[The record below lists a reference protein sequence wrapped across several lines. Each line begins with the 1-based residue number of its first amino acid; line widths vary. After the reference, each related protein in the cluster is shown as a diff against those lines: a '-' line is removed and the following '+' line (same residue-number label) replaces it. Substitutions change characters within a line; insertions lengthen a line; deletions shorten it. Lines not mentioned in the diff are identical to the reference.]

1 MAKSKRPIG
10 NVRLQPSYEPIAS
23 RSAPLGSTASMQVQS
38 NCQQQDM
45 QSLMKLAK
53 RVLADPKAMQT
64 VGDRVYELMQE
75 ELRYAQD
82 HRPSHHSRR

>member
-23 RSAPLGSTASMQVQS
+23 RSAPLGSTASLRVQS
-38 NCQQQDM
+38 NCSQQDM
-45 QSLMKLAK
+45 QSLMRLAK
-53 RVLADPKAMQT
+53 QVLADPNAVQK

-75 ELRYAQD
+75 ELRYTQD
-82 HRPSHHSRR
+82 HRPPYRSRR